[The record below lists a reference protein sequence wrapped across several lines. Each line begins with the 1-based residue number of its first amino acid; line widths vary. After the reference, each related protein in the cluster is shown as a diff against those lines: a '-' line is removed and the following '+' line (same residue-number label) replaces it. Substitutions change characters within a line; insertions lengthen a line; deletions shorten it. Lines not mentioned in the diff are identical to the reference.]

1 VQRDLL
7 FELSKWVESLAASAR
22 IFLGGMMLS
31 CAVPCVG
38 HSACTLKP
46 YDAGVPLSRTV
57 LDARDAFFA
66 SLCDES
72 FSELVVYPDPR
83 LKERFRPPSHERPF
97 EQLTYP
103 EEARRLGLEGKTVIA
118 YVIETDGSVEH
129 AVVIQSSGHRALDRA
144 AVAADKRLRYDAP
157 GTLDGIPVRVL
168 TTHELPFKLKI
179 EGARLSTAFT
189 DDFIVGLGI
198 RLIDLCNRG
207 DFDALY
213 DDLDERGKRRT
224 QRMDIE
230 QQLRVY
236 NGLYGEI
243 ATARYEGL
251 LRETTEEGTK
261 LYELAYALDLERPG
275 AENVLLVVTVAQ
287 HGDGLQMTSFWIDRK
302 MTIRRH
308 HHAHGAP

>member
-1 VQRDLL
+1 MGVGSRAL
-7 FELSKWVESLAASAR
+7 SAR
-22 IFLGGMMLS
+22 IFLGGVMFS

-38 HSACTLKP
+38 HAACSLKP
-46 YDAGVPLSRTV
+46 YDSGISLSRTV

-72 FSELVVYPDPR
+72 FAELVVYSDPR

-97 EQLTYP
+97 EQLAYP
-103 EEARRLGLEGKTVIA
+103 AEARRLGLEGKTVIA

-129 AVVIQSSGHRALDRA
+129 AIVIQSSGHRALDEA
-144 AVAADKRLRYDAP
+144 AVASDRRLRYDAP

-168 TTHELPFKLKI
+168 ATHELPFKLKG
-179 EGARLSTAFT
+179 EGVRLSTAFT

-198 RLIDLCNRG
+198 HVIDLCNRG

-213 DDLDERGKRRT
+213 DDLDEAGKRRT
-224 QRMDIE
+224 PRMDVK

-236 NGLYGEI
+236 NGLYGQI

-251 LRETTEEGTK
+251 LRETTEEGIK

-275 AENVLLVVTVAQ
+275 AENVLLAVTVAQ
-287 HGDGLQMTSFWIDRK
+287 HGDGLQITSFWIDRR